1 MMKIFEPRQAL
12 RVEDKF
18 FPNFFFNGRSRLTP
32 SARHIYSCLYSS
44 KSSRPDWRPL
54 QTDLAVATGYSVRTI
69 QTRLKELE
77 TQGYLVIHRPTSGAM
92 SYLTYELLVHEAMSD
107 VEMVDRGTGTK
118 SFPAAGETISPR
130 LMKDIKE
137 KKRIN
142 TPLSPL
148 SCGRAPGVVGPLP
161 EQRVERGESFP
172 AGEAGTGCPMPS
184 PSGRE
189 QIKQA
194 ARCRP
199 SRPEP
204 SGDFDRLWAAW
215 PNRQAEKPARRLFNA
230 LRRRGRL
237 PALSSLLATIQR
249 FQAED
254 SAWKRNYVPRLDNWL
269 RDERWSDEPRRT
281 GGGQIQPCL
290 SAEPVMRPSPVMADS
305 TEEKNMAPM
314 RRETILTI
322 AAKPFCTWTKET
334 IKTLLERADEFY
346 AGASGTGA
354 GGISGQPA
362 KDYRH
367 APCRSFGGHGVRGAE
382 KGRNSDSQLQA
393 VLEILEGNE
402 RYPACSGGGFA
413 FCPA

>member
-1 MMKIFEPRQAL
+1 MKVFEPRQAL

-44 KSSRPDWRPL
+44 KSSRPGWRPL
-54 QTDLAVATGYSVRTI
+54 QTDLAVATGYSVRTV

-77 TQGYLVIHRPTSGAM
+77 AQGYIVIHRPESGAM

-107 VEMVDRGTGTK
+107 MEMVESHADTK
-118 SFPAAGETISPR
+118 SFPAAGETISPH

-137 KKRIN
+137 NKRIN
-142 TPLSPL
+142 SPLSPL
-148 SCGRAPGVVGPLP
+148 SCGRAAGVVGPLP
-161 EQRVERGESFP
+161 EKRVERGDSSP
-172 AGEAGTGCPMPS
+172 AGCPTPFL
-184 PSGRE
+184 SGRE
-189 QIKQA
+189 QVKRA

-204 SGDFDRLWAAW
+204 TDDFDRLWAAW

-237 PALSSLLATIQR
+237 PALSALLSTIQR

-269 RDERWSDEPRRT
+269 RDERWFDEPRHS
-281 GGGQIQPCL
+281 GGGQLQPSL
-290 SAEPVMRPSPVMADS
+290 SAEVCRRPSKPVMADS
-305 TEEKNMAPM
+305 IKEKTMAPM

-346 AGASGTGA
+346 AGTSRPGA
-354 GGISGQPA
+354 GGISGQLA

-367 APCRSFGGHGVRGAE
+367 APCRPLGSHGVRDAE
-382 KGRNSDSQLQA
+382 TERDSDPQLQA
-393 VLEILEGNE
+393 VLEILEGHE
-402 RYPACSGGGFA
+402 QIPACSGGGFA
-413 FCPA
+413 PCSV